1 MRVILFLT
9 LVVILVQSLAAA
21 QTTTPRRLVGNLKN
35 NSLADGCG
43 CYFRFRG
50 MSENDNRYIFFSSI
64 ENDDK
69 TAWMNIAGQDLKLK
83 LEKQSGPLGTDRER
97 VGSQSSVRYAAGD
110 VTVNGTYVV
119 TRVCAPNDENCE
131 STGYNV
137 TFVVKKGARSQVV
150 KAKGGC
156 GC

>member
-1 MRVILFLT
+1 MKLLIVLILGLLT
-9 LVVILVQSLAAA
+9 IQMARPA
-21 QTTTPRRLVGNLKN
+21 QAPPRRLVGNLKN

-43 CYFRFRG
+43 CYFQFRG
-50 MSENDNRYIFFSSI
+50 TPENANRFIFFSSI
-64 ENDDK
+64 EDDGNK
-69 TAWMNIAGQDLKLK
+69 TAWMNIAGQDVKLK
-83 LEKQSGPLGTDRER
+83 LEKLSGPLWTERER
-97 VGSQSSVRYAAGD
+97 VGSRSTVRYAAGD

-119 TRVCAPNDENCE
+119 TRVCRPDDESCE
-131 STGYNV
+131 STEYNV